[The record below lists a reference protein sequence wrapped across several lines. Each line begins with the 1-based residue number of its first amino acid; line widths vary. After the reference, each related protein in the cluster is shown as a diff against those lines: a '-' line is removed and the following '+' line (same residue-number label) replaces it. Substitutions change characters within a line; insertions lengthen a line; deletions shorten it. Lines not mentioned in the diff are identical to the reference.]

1 MASEVSRLR
10 FYVES
15 VLQHSKRK
23 WPNDRIGQGVI
34 SLTSTNQ
41 EQKIKVEVKKNYA
54 AHHVLKMHLKEGLN
68 APENLNKTEIPILL

>member
-1 MASEVSRLR
+1 M
-10 FYVES
+10 
-15 VLQHSKRK
+15 
-23 WPNDRIGQGVI
+23 I